1 MNTNDLLKSM
11 LKVSKSLEDCNYV
24 READKVNDLM
34 VRISQ
39 YSLRGVGLTNS
50 NKEKIDQY
58 RAKETN
64 YKYRKR
70 LFQPGTWQRLTDPKN
85 LPWNLHK
92 ERKKGEKFLQDR
104 FDVMKK
110 SDEIINNAIGNNNL
124 TVFQARLKAK
134 SDAVNANLNDA
145 SKNVYKMD
153 FDKFVAIEFDSKIS
167 KDATLQQKFDKE
179 MGNKGRAYFDESGLP
194 KVMLL

>member
-1 MNTNDLLKSM
+1 MNTNDLLKSI

-39 YSLRGVGLTNS
+39 YGLRGVGLTNS

-64 YKYRKR
+64 YRKR

-85 LPWNLHK
+85 LPWNLNK

-110 SDEIINNAIGNNNL
+110 SDEIINKAIVNNNL

-134 SDAVNANLNDA
+134 SDAANANLNDA
-145 SKNVYKMD
+145 SKNAYNMD

-179 MGNKGRAYFDESGLP
+179 MGNKGSAYFDESGLP

>member
-11 LKVSKSLEDCNYV
+11 LKIAKSLEENNHL

-39 YSLRGVGLTNS
+39 YGLRGVGLTNS

-64 YKYRKR
+64 SEYRKR

-124 TVFQARLKAK
+124 TVFQARRKAK

-179 MGNKGRAYFDESGLP
+179 MGNKGSAYFDESGLP

>member
-11 LKVSKSLEDCNYV
+11 LKVSKSLEDCNCV

-39 YSLRGVGLTNS
+39 LPMLRGVGLTDS
-50 NKEKIDQY
+50 DKEKIDQY

-64 YKYRKR
+64 YKKR
-70 LFQPGTWQRLTDPKN
+70 LFQPGTWKRFTDPKN
-85 LPWNLHK
+85 LAWNLYK
-92 ERKKGEKFLQDR
+92 ERQKGEKFLQDR
-104 FDVMKK
+104 STVIKK
-110 SDEIINNAIGNNNL
+110 ADDIIKSAIGNNNL

-145 SKNVYKMD
+145 SQNVYKMD
-153 FDKFVAIEFDSKIS
+153 FDKFVASEFDSKIS

-179 MGNKGRAYFDESGLP
+179 MGNKGSAYFDESGLP
-194 KVMLL
+194 KVMLP

>member
-1 MNTNDLLKSM
+1 MNTNDLLQAM
-11 LKVSKSLEDCNYV
+11 LKVSKSLEDCNCV

-39 YSLRGVGLTNS
+39 YGLRGVGLTDS

-64 YKYRKR
+64 YKKRKR

-85 LPWNLHK
+85 LPWNLYK
-92 ERKKGEKFLQDR
+92 ERQKGEKFLQDR
-104 FDVMKK
+104 STVIKK
-110 SDEIINNAIGNNNL
+110 ADDIIKSAIGNNNL
-124 TVFQARLKAK
+124 TVFQARLQAK
-134 SDAVNANLNDA
+134 SDATTANLNDA
-145 SKNVYKMD
+145 SQKVYKMD
-153 FDKFVAIEFDSKIS
+153 FDKFVANEFDLKIS
-167 KDATLQQKFDKE
+167 KDAALQQKFDKE

-194 KVMLL
+194 KVM

>member
-39 YSLRGVGLTNS
+39 YGLRGVGLTNS

-70 LFQPGTWQRLTDPKN
+70 LFQPGTWQRFTDPKN
-85 LPWNLHK
+85 LAWNLEK

-104 FDVMKK
+104 STVRNKA
-110 SDEIINNAIGNNNL
+110 DEIIKSAIGNNNL
-124 TVFQARLKAK
+124 TVFQARLQAK
-134 SDAVNANLNDA
+134 SDATTANLNDA
-145 SKNVYKMD
+145 SQKVYKMD
-153 FDKFVAIEFDSKIS
+153 FDKFVANEFDLKIS
-167 KDATLQQKFDKE
+167 KDAALQQKFDKE

-194 KVMLL
+194 KVM

>member
-39 YSLRGVGLTNS
+39 YGLRGVGLTNS

>member
-39 YSLRGVGLTNS
+39 YGLRGVGLTNS

-64 YKYRKR
+64 YRKR

-85 LPWNLHK
+85 LPWNLDK

-104 FDVMKK
+104 SDVMKK
-110 SDEIINNAIGNNNL
+110 SDEIINNAIGNNSL

-167 KDATLQQKFDKE
+167 KNATLQKKFDKE
-179 MGNKGRAYFDESGLP
+179 MGNKGSAYFDESGLP